1 MRLRNL
7 MRSTIWIIGVVGCS
21 TWLLASS
28 RTWLSAG
35 DPPAHSD
42 ESEQQGPQIS
52 PDEIKLTSRPYTPQ
66 AGKAIRVQ
74 ANLVLVPVV
83 LRDPKGL
90 PVGGLG
96 KDDFQIL
103 DNGKLQ
109 TITSF
114 SVQTASGV
122 LLDAVTPAPAGGAAP
137 ATPAA
142 AKPRFIALFFDD
154 LNSSLGDIVAARN
167 AAEKFVREELQP
179 RDLMGIFTSSATVA
193 LDFTRDA
200 SALLDSLG
208 QIRTQMRSTDEGPAA
223 CPPINP
229 WQAHLIVNLRDSQA
243 IELAIAEGLA
253 MGCLQPN
260 VGKQGLAQTPEL
272 HAGIVKNRAETI
284 LSAAELSSVDT
295 LARISTVIRH
305 LAKRQGDPMLL
316 LASSGFFTRAS
327 QASRRQDKVV
337 DEALHAGIV
346 INSLDAKGLTAE
358 PPKGGRVSSQ
368 RAQEQGR
375 PVYLAGGDLS
385 VYSDTLRNQFRE
397 AMNDPMALLA
407 EGTGGRFFKN
417 SNDLERGLRELVAA
431 PEVSYMI
438 GFQPQNL
445 KPDGKFHELQVKPTA
460 SRSLAVQAR
469 RGYYAPT
476 QAEQAQQNASER
488 FDAEVLAD
496 NTLTEFP
503 ARVTAQ
509 PGQVESGAPA
519 MKVALHVDVRG
530 LTFARRSGR
539 NLAKLR
545 CVIAM
550 FDTEGNH
557 LGSLEVNVDL
567 ALKKETLE
575 RLTTTGLYQHLTLQ
589 APSGSY
595 KLRAVVQELT
605 KGQMA
610 ALTQSVVIP

>member
-7 MRSTIWIIGVVGCS
+7 MRSAIWIVGVLGCS
-21 TWLLASS
+21 MWLLASS

-35 DPPAHSD
+35 DPPAHPAG
-42 ESEQQGPQIS
+42 SEQQGPQIS
-52 PDEIKLTSRPYTPQ
+52 ADEIKLTTRPYTPQ
-66 AGKAIRVQ
+66 ASKTFRVET
-74 ANLVLVPVV
+74 NLVLVPVV
-83 LRDPKGL
+83 VRDSKGMH
-90 PVGGLG
+90 VGGLG
-96 KDDFQIL
+96 KDDFQLL
-103 DNGKLQ
+103 DNGKPQ

-114 SVQTASGV
+114 SVQTASG
-122 LLDAVTPAPAGGAAP
+122 AVPDPSAPAPAGRTAP
-137 ATPAA
+137 APAAA
-142 AKPRFIALFFDD
+142 AKPRFIAFFFDD
-154 LNSSLGDIVAARN
+154 LNSALGDIVAARN

-179 RDLMGIFTSSATVA
+179 RDHIGIFTSSASVT

-200 SALLDSLG
+200 RALLDSLG
-208 QIRTQMRSTDEGPAA
+208 QIRTQMRGADEGPSA

-229 WQAHLIVNLRDSQA
+229 WQAHLIVNVRDSQA

-253 MGCLQPN
+253 LGCLQP
-260 VGKQGLAQTPEL
+260 VSGKQGLAQTPEL
-272 HAGIVKNRAETI
+272 NAGIVKNRAETI

-295 LARISTVIRH
+295 LAKISSVIRH
-305 LAKRQGDPMLL
+305 LAKMQGEPMLL

-327 QASRRQDKVV
+327 QAGRRQDKVV
-337 DEALHAGIV
+337 DEALRAGIV

-368 RAQEQGR
+368 SAQEQRR

-417 SNDLERGLRELVAA
+417 NNDLERGLRELVAA
-431 PEVSYMI
+431 PEVSYLL

-445 KPDGKFHELQVKPTA
+445 KPDGKLHELQVKPTV
-460 SRSLAVQAR
+460 SRSLTVQAR

-496 NTLTEFP
+496 DTVTEFP

-509 PGQVESGAPA
+509 PDKVESGAPA
-519 MKVALHVDVRG
+519 MKVALHVDVRA
-530 LTFARRSGR
+530 LHFERRSGR
-539 NLAKLR
+539 SLAKLR

-550 FDTEGNH
+550 FDTQGNH

-575 RLTTTGLYQHLTLQ
+575 QLTKTGLYQHWTLQ

-605 KGQMA
+605 QGTMA
-610 ALTQSVVIP
+610 ALTQPVVIP